1 MSGCG
6 EEVEERETVGKQG
19 NKTRLTRGAAQS
31 SKARRK
37 IRMVER
43 RQMLEELALSEKRG
57 DSSLKK
63 KTSLNTM
70 IISEEK

>member
-1 MSGCG
+1 
-6 EEVEERETVGKQG
+6 
-19 NKTRLTRGAAQS
+19 
-31 SKARRK
+31 
-37 IRMVER
+37 
-43 RQMLEELALSEKRG
+43 MLEELALSEKRG